1 MDFSGRYRFSA
12 ARHAVW
18 AALNDTAV
26 LKAVIP
32 GCDAIAWTGPATLDL
47 RIKVNLGIIHPVFS
61 GELELANIIP
71 AASYTLAGRG
81 KGVLGLA
88 QGAADITLLDEGDA
102 TILSFAAEGSA
113 DGRIMQLG
121 KKLIGNSAQKV
132 IDGFFARIGEEMGVE
147 VVPLPH

>member
-12 ARHAVW
+12 KRAAVW
-18 AALNDTAV
+18 AALNDAAV

-32 GCDAIAWTGPATLDL
+32 GCEAIDWTGPTSLDL
-47 RIKVNLGIIHPVFS
+47 AIKVNLGIIHPVFS
-61 GELELANIIP
+61 GELQLANIIP
-71 AASYTLAGRG
+71 ALSYTLRGRG

-88 QGAADITLLDEGDA
+88 QGAADITLADDADA

-121 KKLIGNSAQKV
+121 KRLIGNSAQKV
-132 IDGFFARIGEEMGVE
+132 IDGFFGRIGEEMGVA
-147 VVPLPH
+147 VAPLPY